1 MHADQ
6 QSAALA
12 IATRPPINVAGKV
25 TPAAKIEIPDAK
37 IRALGNLEGFLK
49 CWQQWFFYVVEDSR
63 HCASPALWLSALAG
77 IVFPRLTAPHPIV
90 DLGNF
95 EFPKATNPMS
105 GQALG
110 ALCPSVWNS
119 CHHTLCGPP
128 PADKA
133 EAGTKGELGKWVSLP
148 KRR

>member
-95 EFPKATNPMS
+95 EFPKATNRMS
-105 GQALG
+105 GQV
-110 ALCPSVWNS
+110 LCIDPSIDRVPPYAKVLCNLLDGHPRLS
-119 CHHTLCGPP
+119 HFRTPSTL
-128 PADKA
+128 
-133 EAGTKGELGKWVSLP
+133 KWTA
-148 KRR
+148 